1 MDSILKM
8 KESGFSKAFEWIE
21 NARSVVNDHV
31 HDFADALVSHAN
43 SAKKM
48 LAPLTGAITGATGKT
63 DKKTEK
69 KAPKKK

>member
-21 NARSVVNDHV
+21 SARSTVNDHV

-48 LAPLTGAITGATGKT
+48 LAPLTGAITGVTA
-63 DKKTEK
+63 KTEK